1 MEYEKAAQYRD
12 SLLSLNKLE
21 ESQKATTES
30 GDRDVIGLAVDDT
43 GVCLEVFFVRNGK
56 ILGRDSFFL
65 DDEKGNPQQKSSLLS
80 LGNIIRKSIGPP
92 RKSLRQAA
100 FLIRTGPCFPSGLRR
115 KMRKM
120 SPSLSLSGALSMISS
135 SWRRK
140 MPRKTLMNVSGR
152 DDLL

>member
-1 MEYEKAAQYRD
+1 MQDASDKMEYEKAAQYRD

-65 DDEKGNPQQKSSLLS
+65 DDEKRGTRSRNPL
-80 LGNIIRKSIGPP
+80 
-92 RKSLRQAA
+92 
-100 FLIRTGPCFPSGLRR
+100 CFH
-115 KMRKM
+115 
-120 SPSLSLSGALSMISS
+120 
-135 SWRRK
+135 
-140 MPRKTLMNVSGR
+140 
-152 DDLL
+152 

>member
-1 MEYEKAAQYRD
+1 MQDASDKMEYEKAAQYRD

-100 FLIRTGPCFPSGLRR
+100 F
-115 KMRKM
+115 
-120 SPSLSLSGALSMISS
+120 
-135 SWRRK
+135 
-140 MPRKTLMNVSGR
+140 
-152 DDLL
+152 